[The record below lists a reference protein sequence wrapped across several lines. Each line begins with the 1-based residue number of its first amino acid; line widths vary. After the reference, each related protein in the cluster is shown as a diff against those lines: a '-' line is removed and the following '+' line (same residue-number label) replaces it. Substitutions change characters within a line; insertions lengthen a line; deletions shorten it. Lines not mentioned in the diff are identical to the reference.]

1 MTALI
6 IDDEAHA
13 VATLRNLLA
22 EHCPQVEVVA
32 TASDVESGLRAV
44 DLHQP
49 DLIFLDVIMPRATGF
64 DLVREL
70 PKVNSPEIIFVTSF
84 DSYALEAIKVCA
96 LAYIVK
102 PINVSELIN
111 GVALAQQRIGQ
122 RISYERTRELLR
134 NINNPRS
141 ATNRIGIP
149 SERGLEFVETGNIIR
164 CEGLDGATRIVM
176 KESKDFL
183 SSYNLGEFRKLLEA
197 YNFYAPHKSHLVN
210 LDQIVRYDKD
220 GTILMSDEA
229 VIPVSRR
236 RRQDFLEQMT
246 RL

>member
-13 VATLRNLLA
+13 VATLQKLLA
-22 EHCPQVEVVA
+22 EHCPQVEIVGLA
-32 TASDVESGLRAV
+32 NDVESGLRAV

-84 DSYALEAIKVCA
+84 DSYALEAIRVCA

-102 PINVSELIN
+102 PISVRELIK
-111 GVALAQQRIGQ
+111 GVELAQQRIGQ
-122 RISYERTRELLR
+122 RVSYERTRELLR

-141 ATNRIGIP
+141 TTNRIGIP

-176 KESKDFL
+176 NEGKTFL
-183 SSYNLGEFRKLLEA
+183 SSYNLGEFRKLLEP
-197 YNFYAPHKSHLVN
+197 YNFYAPHKSHLIN
-210 LDQIVRYDKD
+210 LDKIVRYDKD
-220 GTILMSDEA
+220 GTIVMSDEA

-236 RRQDFLEQMT
+236 RRQDFLEQLT